1 MHLLFSPL
9 FSGSSGNAIYV
20 GNEDGA
26 ILVDAGMSARAI
38 IEEMNTAGLDPETVK
53 AIVVTHE
60 HSDHVQGLGPLAR
73 KLKVP
78 IYATQGTWD
87 GIGRKAGKLDPL
99 NVRVIERGVDFYAAG
114 MNVMPFATPHDARE
128 SCGYLFSI
136 GGIKAAVAT
145 DLGNLKAGW
154 LDFLLGCDIV
164 LLESNYDPDMLI
176 AGPYPVELKTRI
188 KGLHGHL
195 SNVDAGSAAV
205 KLVESGTGTIILGHL
220 SKENN
225 FPELALETCRSI
237 LYEHGYDGVNL
248 SVARRDGTSGVFEI
262 KEEG

>member
-9 FSGSSGNAIYV
+9 FSGSSGNAVYV

-26 ILVDAGMSARAI
+26 IIVDAGMSASTI
-38 IEEMNTAGLDPETVK
+38 INEMTATGLDPLSVK

-60 HSDHVQGLGPLAR
+60 HSDHTQGLGPLAR

-78 IYATQGTWD
+78 VYATQGTWE
-87 GIGRKAGKLDPL
+87 GIGKRAGKLDPL
-99 NVRVIERGVDFYAAG
+99 NKRVIERGVDFYVDDI
-114 MNVMPFATPHDARE
+114 NIMPFATPHDARE
-128 SCGYLFSI
+128 SCGYVFTFGSV
-136 GGIKAAVAT
+136 KASVAT

-154 LDFLLGCDIV
+154 LEYILGSDIV

-176 AGPYPVELKTRI
+176 AGPYPYELKIRI
-188 KGLHGHL
+188 KGRHGHL
-195 SNVDAGSAAV
+195 SNTDAGEAAV

-225 FPELALETCRSI
+225 VPELALETCRGI
-237 LYEHGYDGVNL
+237 LYEHGYEGIGL
-248 SVARRDGTSGVFEI
+248 YVARREGTSGVFRIDQE
-262 KEEG
+262 